1 MQIIHS
7 AIRPTPNSIGF
18 FKLPAIVHVWRTLGE
33 SLRASV
39 LRLASF
45 IVLCVIA
52 LPVFAQ
58 LVPPTLFT
66 ASVAVV
72 PEVAPP
78 GVLRTLIV
86 NGVWPNGCVPKSAS
100 LRLQDVGPRQ
110 FVIIVLQRP
119 PESVCTLATE
129 RFSLSVSFTPTVQAE
144 QPIIIQTDDGT
155 KGGEGSISTVSA
167 GSIAPFTPIISV
179 VPDVDVPNRARTIV
193 ISGQTLSGCPY
204 ATPLLDGPASLLIG
218 GVVIRLD
225 PVQTF
230 APCNTNITVPYRFE
244 IPYTPTAVG
253 TLRVVAA
260 SSSGGIRS
268 ESQIRT
274 SATQGRNRAVGN
286 ITGVWYDQTTN
297 GSGIQINHNFAVS
310 DVVFATWYVYDTN
323 GKARWLSIQNV
334 VWQAGG
340 TEFTGDLLETKSA
353 ILICDPIA
361 CPDTLRPKKFD
372 SMTKVGTVRL
382 RFTGLEPYSDTVPQG
397 VAEAFSLTGAQL
409 FVSNIQRVGL

>member
-1 MQIIHS
+1 MQIIRS
-7 AIRPTPNSIGF
+7 ASYGMAF
-18 FKLPAIVHVWRTLGE
+18 SALPVNEHVWRTLSE
-33 SLRASV
+33 SLMASI
-39 LRLASF
+39 LRLASL
-45 IVLCVIA
+45 IVFCVIA

-58 LVPPTLFT
+58 PAPPTLFT

-78 GVLRTLIV
+78 GALRTLIV
-86 NGVWPNGCVPKSAS
+86 NGIWPNGCIPKSAS

-110 FVIIVLQRP
+110 FVVIVLQRP
-119 PESVCTLATE
+119 PDSVCTLATE
-129 RFSLSVSFTPTVQAE
+129 RFIFSVPFTPTVQAV

-167 GSIAPFTPIISV
+167 ASIAPFTPNISV

-193 ISGQTLSGCPY
+193 ISGQALSGCPF
-204 ATPLLDGPASLLIG
+204 ADPLLDGPASLLLG

-225 PVQTF
+225 PVPTLV
-230 APCNTNITVPYRFE
+230 PCNTNVTVPYRFE

-274 SATQGRNRAVGN
+274 SSAQGRTRAVGN

-297 GSGIQINHNFAVS
+297 GSGIQMNHNFAGS

-323 GKARWLSIQNV
+323 GKARWLTIQNIT
-334 VWQAGG
+334 WQAGG
-340 TEFTGDLLETKSA
+340 TEFTGDLLETKA
-353 ILICDPIA
+353 GIIICDPIA
-361 CPDTLRPKKFD
+361 CPDALRPKKFD
-372 SMTKVGTVRL
+372 SMTKVGTVRF

-397 VAEAFSLTGAQL
+397 VAEAFSLTGALL
-409 FVSNIQRVGL
+409 FVSNIQRIAL

>member
-1 MQIIHS
+1 MQITRS
-7 AIRPTPNSIGF
+7 AIRPTSDGIGF
-18 FKLPAIVHVWRTLGE
+18 FKLPTGQQVWETLSK
-33 SLRASV
+33 SLMASA
-39 LRLASF
+39 LRLASL

-52 LPVFAQ
+52 IPAFAQ
-58 LVPPTLFT
+58 PAPPTLFT

-86 NGVWPNGCVPKSAS
+86 NGVWPNGCIPKSAS

-110 FVIIVLQRP
+110 FVVIVLQRP
-119 PESVCTLATE
+119 PDSVCTLATE
-129 RFSLSVSFTPTVQAE
+129 RFSFTVSFTPTVQAV

-155 KGGEGSISTVSA
+155 KGGEGSISTTSA
-167 GSIAPFTPIISV
+167 ASIFVLTPIISV

-193 ISGQTLSGCPY
+193 ISGQALSGCPF
-204 ATPLLDGPASLLIG
+204 ADPLLDGPASLLLG

-225 PVQTF
+225 PVPTLV
-230 APCNTNITVPYRFE
+230 PCNTNITVPYRFE

-274 SATQGRNRAVGN
+274 SATQGRTRAVGN
-286 ITGVWYDQTTN
+286 ITGAWYDQTTN
-297 GSGIQINHNFAVS
+297 GSGIQINHNFAGS
-310 DVVFATWYVYDTN
+310 DVVFATWYLYDNN

-334 VWQAGG
+334 TWQAGG
-340 TEFTGDLLETKSA
+340 TEFTGDLLEAKSG

-372 SMTKVGTVRL
+372 SMTKVGTVRF

-397 VAEAFSLTGAQL
+397 VAEAFSLTGVQL
-409 FVSNIQRVGL
+409 FVSSMQRISL